1 MNGRQPQDELVL
13 SVGLLVD
20 GGAKREAVSWW
31 SELFV
36 RFLSNRRSSTP
47 DFATARMGVVKS
59 GVTQRS
65 GVVSAGAARAALVPT
80 LPCQPDEALE
90 AAVCEQDS

>member
-1 MNGRQPQDELVL
+1 MVRIVRAIPLEPQIVHARFC
-13 SVGLLVD
+13 D
-20 GGAKREAVSWW
+20 G
-31 SELFV
+31 SE
-36 RFLSNRRSSTP
+36 
-47 DFATARMGVVKS
+47 RMGVVKS